1 MRHPALFLLP
11 FLVLACGAPVPEA
24 STLAEAPPYRNM
36 DPSVAYVGR
45 EACRGCH
52 AEKYEPFIHSQM
64 GRSFKPATLQHS
76 VARFDGIA
84 PVYDATGDLYYRPF
98 HRGEDL
104 FIEEYRLAG
113 ADTTY
118 RRVER
123 IDYIVGSGQHTN
135 SHIMEEGG
143 YFYQMPLTWYVQEG
157 RWDLPPAF
165 DQGRN
170 RRFSRPITL
179 ECMTCHNGRPDYVPG
194 SYNRFRHVPSG
205 IGCEQCHGPG
215 ALHIR
220 EKQAGK
226 IVDVSREI
234 DDSIVNP
241 RKLPVDRQVDVCQRC
256 HLQGTAVPKTEHGF
270 LDFRPGGRLSDVLDV
285 YLPRSTDSVS
295 TFIMASHPDRLRM
308 SACFAGTHAS
318 GSTLPPLTCIS
329 CHNPHVA
336 IETMSRATF
345 NGQCRSC
352 HAPEQGTVCAEDAQ
366 VRARNGDDCVTCH
379 MPTSDAADIPHVRIT
394 DHYIRVPAPPQPVK
408 DPAFV
413 RLVSR
418 TKAAPSAR
426 DMADGYLTYFAQFRN
441 ERRFLDSAAV
451 YMAAA
456 AKVVPPAEL
465 APSQVRLA
473 FLQGDHAA
481 VIRLAGFFG
490 TPGSGDAMTH
500 CRIGQAFAKEGR
512 YREAIGFLSRSVEQ
526 APDHL
531 ECGKELANAYV
542 QDRQFDAALTVLDRL
557 LTAQPKLAD
566 AYNNRGFARIGKAL
580 TLAQA
585 GDSPGAQDAFEA
597 AEADF
602 RQALA
607 LNPDEEQALAN
618 LASLYLNT
626 NRPAEARPY
635 AERLVRLRP
644 DNPDYQGLLNL
655 LR

>member
-1 MRHPALFLLP
+1 MRLLALLP
-11 FLVLACGAPVPEA
+11 VLMLACGTPDAP
-24 STLAEAPPYRNM
+24 STAPAGRYPYRNM

-45 EACRGCH
+45 EACRSCH
-52 AEKYEPFIHSQM
+52 PDKYETFVHSQM
-64 GRSFKPATLQHS
+64 GRSFKPATLS
-76 VARFDGIA
+76 NSAARFDGVTPI
-84 PVYDATGDLYYRPF
+84 YDATLDLYYRPF
-98 HRGEDL
+98 HRGEAL

-113 ADTTY
+113 TDTTH

-165 DQGRN
+165 DRGRN

-179 ECMTCHNGRPDYVPG
+179 ECMTCHNGRPDYVRG

-220 EKQAGK
+220 EKQAGQ
-226 IVDVSREI
+226 IVDVSRDI
-234 DDSIVNP
+234 DDTIVNP
-241 RKLPVDRQVDVCQRC
+241 RKLPVDRQIDVCQRC
-256 HLQGTAVPKTEHGF
+256 HLQGTAVPKAEHSF

-285 YLPRSTDSVS
+285 YLPRSTDSVR
-295 TFIMASHPDRLRM
+295 TFIMASHPDRLRL
-308 SACFAGTHAS
+308 SACFAGTHAPES
-318 GSTLPPLTCIS
+318 PFPPLSCIS

-336 IETMSRATF
+336 LETMTRDTF
-345 NGQCRSC
+345 NGQCRTC
-352 HAPEQGTVCAEDAQ
+352 HAPDRGVACTEAAS

-379 MPTSDAADIPHVRIT
+379 MPTSGAVDIPHVRIT
-394 DHYIRVPAPPQPVK
+394 DHYIRVPDPPAETT

-418 TKAAPSAR
+418 TKAKPTNR
-426 DMADGYLTYFAQFRN
+426 EMGDGYLTYFAQFRN

-451 YMAAA
+451 YLAAA
-456 AKVVPPAEL
+456 AREEPAEAL

-473 FLQGDHAA
+473 FLQEDHAA
-481 VIRLAGFFG
+481 VIRLAPFFATG
-490 TPGSGDAMTH
+490 GDAMTL
-500 CRIGQAFAKEGR
+500 CRIGQAYAREGR
-512 YREAIGFLSRSVEQ
+512 YAEAIGFLTRARNQ

-542 QDRQFDAALTVLDRL
+542 QNRQYDAAVAELDRL
-557 LTAQPKLAD
+557 LAAQPKWAD
-566 AYNNRGFARIGKAL
+566 AYNNRGFARI
-580 TLAQA
+580 AQA
-585 GDSPGAQDAFEA
+585 LAGDPATARPLLDA

-626 NRPAEARPY
+626 GRRDEARPL
-635 AERLVRLRP
+635 AEHLVRLHPENAGYR
-644 DNPDYQGLLNL
+644 QLITL